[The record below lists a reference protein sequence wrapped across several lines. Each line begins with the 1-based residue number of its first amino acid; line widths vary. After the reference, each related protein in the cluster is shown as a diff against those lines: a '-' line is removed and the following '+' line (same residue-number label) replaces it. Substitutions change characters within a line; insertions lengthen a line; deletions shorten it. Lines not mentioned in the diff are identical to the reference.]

1 MSILLETRI
10 AIAAPVEKVWTAI
23 TNPEAVKEYFFGTKL
38 DTTWQVGSPIFFRG
52 EWEGQAY
59 EDKGIV
65 LVYEPLKH
73 IRYNYLSS
81 WSNLEDSPENY
92 ANISYMLHEE
102 GDHTV
107 VVITQDHID
116 SEEQRA
122 HSEQNWQM
130 IFGAM
135 KDMLEKGQL

>member
-23 TNPEAVKEYFFGTKL
+23 TNPEAVKEYFFGTEL
-38 DTTWQVGSPIFFRG
+38 VTTWQVGSPILFRG